1 MSGPKVIIKVLTKEG
16 GRSIRV
22 RESDRKI
29 LCGTLKMDYAI
40 TSRRTQVASKK
51 L

>member
-1 MSGPKVIIKVLTKEG
+1 MSETKVIIKVLIREG

-29 LCGTLKMDYAI
+29 LCRTLKTDYAM
-40 TSRRTQVASKK
+40 TSRRTYSKK